1 MKKEKIPVFLCLA
14 GLWIRIRMDL
24 HPFYLLDP
32 DPGGKNSNKKGRKI
46 HRNWY
51 WYRYPVVI
59 VIYKKKNISTGKF
72 GLAERFFFTFEQYF
86 LSFSIPGNSSK
97 GTYIFL
103 YCFAGSG
110 LAFKSRCIGIR
121 IEKKQ
126 LDPDPQTMNVDP
138 QPCCPG

>member
-1 MKKEKIPVFLCLA
+1 MALSVLFALALQCRTLATRTHLTKGKFNMKKEKIPVFLCLA

-59 VIYKKKNISTGKF
+59 VIYKKKI
-72 GLAERFFFTFEQYF
+72 
-86 LSFSIPGNSSK
+86 
-97 GTYIFL
+97 
-103 YCFAGSG
+103 
-110 LAFKSRCIGIR
+110 
-121 IEKKQ
+121 
-126 LDPDPQTMNVDP
+126 
-138 QPCCPG
+138 